1 MSGFQI
7 FYIYARRFCMLSAVS
22 ARDIASEIESLPEES
37 VGLLR
42 EPLEASRRDHM
53 LKGNYAGFRECH
65 IDPDWLLIYAID
77 DSRLVLTASRTGS
90 HSDLF

>member
-1 MSGFQI
+1 MLELETTAK
-7 FYIYARRFCMLSAVS
+7 YRKDVRLMHRRGMDLRLLEAV
-22 ARDIASEIESLPEES
+22 IEK
-37 VGLLR
+37 LLRR
-42 EPLEASRRDHM
+42 EPLEASHRDHR